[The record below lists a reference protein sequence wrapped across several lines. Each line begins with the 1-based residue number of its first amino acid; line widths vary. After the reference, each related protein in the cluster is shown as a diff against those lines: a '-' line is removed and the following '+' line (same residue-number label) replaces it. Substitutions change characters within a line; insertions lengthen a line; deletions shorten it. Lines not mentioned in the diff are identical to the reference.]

1 MMWSEAAVMLPKP
14 QETQAWPGQ
23 VGATGSP

>member
-1 MMWSEAAVMLPKP
+1 MMWSEAGVTLPQR

-23 VGATGSP
+23 VGATEGP